1 MKKTEKSIEKF
12 IKIVKRLRK
21 DCPWDREQTHT
32 SIRHSLIEE
41 TYEVIEAIDQKNS
54 DELKKELGDLL
65 LHIVLHAVIAEEENS
80 FTLKDVIDSITEK
93 MIRRHPHVFGT
104 TVVEDS
110 HEVKRNW
117 ERIKMTEGR
126 KSVVDGVPKEM
137 PALLRALRIQEKAS
151 KVGFDWK
158 KKRDV
163 WKKVE
168 EEMQELADAERAK
181 NNAHI
186 EEEYGD
192 LLFSLVNYSRFIG
205 VNPEFALKGSI
216 EKFINR
222 FYHIEEEI
230 QRRGKRI
237 GAVSMK
243 EMDEIWD
250 AKKKSKSYPKI
261 LISKITKAR
270 QKINNEI

>member
-1 MKKTEKSIEKF
+1 MKKTKEPIENF
-12 IKIVKRLRK
+12 INIVRRLRK
-21 DCPWDREQTHT
+21 DCPWDREQTHK

-41 TYEVIEAIDQKNS
+41 TYEVIEAIDQNNA

-65 LHIVLHAVIAEEENS
+65 LHIVLHTVMAEEEKS
-80 FTLKDVIDSITEK
+80 FTLEDVIDSISEK
-93 MIRRHPHVFGT
+93 MIRRHPHVFGNT
-104 TVVEDS
+104 TVIDS

-117 ERIKMTEGR
+117 EHIKMSEGR
-126 KSVVDGVPKEM
+126 KSVIDGVPKEM

-151 KVGFDWK
+151 KIGFDWK
-158 KKRDV
+158 KKCDV
-163 WKKVE
+163 WKKVDE
-168 EEMQELADAERAK
+168 EIGELAGAERSK
-181 NNAHI
+181 NHAHI

-216 EKFINR
+216 DKFSKR
-222 FYHIEEEI
+222 FYHIEKEL

-250 AKKKSKSYPKI
+250 AKKKMK
-261 LISKITKAR
+261 
-270 QKINNEI
+270 E

>member
-1 MKKTEKSIEKF
+1 MKKTKEPIEKF
-12 IKIVKRLRK
+12 VKIVRRLRK
-21 DCPWDREQTHT
+21 DCPWDREQTHK
-32 SIRHSLIEE
+32 SIRQSLIEE
-41 TYEVIEAIDQKNS
+41 TYEVIEAIDQNDA

-65 LHIVLHAVIAEEENS
+65 LHIVLHAVMAEEEKS
-80 FTLKDVIDSITEK
+80 FTLEDVIDSISEK
-93 MIRRHPHVFGT
+93 MIRRHPHVFSN
-104 TVVEDS
+104 VIAADS

-117 ERIKMTEGR
+117 EHIKLAEGR
-126 KSVVDGVPKEM
+126 KSVIDGVPKEM

-163 WKKVE
+163 WKKVDE
-168 EEMQELADAERAK
+168 EIKELANAERSK
-181 NNAHI
+181 DQVHI

-216 EKFINR
+216 DKFSKR
-222 FYHIEEEI
+222 FTHIENEL

-237 GAVSMK
+237 GTVSMK

-250 AKKKSKSYPKI
+250 AKKKMK
-261 LISKITKAR
+261 
-270 QKINNEI
+270 N

>member
-1 MKKTEKSIEKF
+1 MKKTDKSIEKF

-41 TYEVIEAIDQKNS
+41 TYEVIEAIDQNDS

-65 LHIVLHAVIAEEENS
+65 LHIVLHAVIAEEEKS
-80 FTLKDVIDSITEK
+80 FTLEDVIHSISEK
-93 MIRRHPHVFGT
+93 MVRRHPHVFGT
-104 TVVEDS
+104 TVVEDA

-117 ERIKMTEGR
+117 ERIKLTEGR
-126 KSVVDGVPKEM
+126 TSVVDGVPKEM
-137 PALLRALRIQEKAS
+137 PALLRAMRIQEKAS

-168 EEMQELADAERAK
+168 EEIQELAGAERAK
-181 NNAHI
+181 NGDRI
-186 EEEYGD
+186 DEEYGD
-192 LLFSLVNYSRFIG
+192 VLFSLVNYARFIG
-205 VNPEFALKGSI
+205 VNPEFALKRSTD
-216 EKFINR
+216 KFIRR
-222 FYHIEEEI
+222 FYHIEQEI

-250 AKKKSKSYPKI
+250 AKKKLKS
-261 LISKITKAR
+261 S
-270 QKINNEI
+270 

>member
-1 MKKTEKSIEKF
+1 MKKTKDPIKKF
-12 IKIVKRLRK
+12 VKIVKRLRK
-21 DCPWDREQTHT
+21 DCPWDREQTHK

-41 TYEVIEAIDQKNS
+41 TYEVIEAIDQNDA
-54 DELKKELGDLL
+54 DEMKKELGDLL
-65 LHIVLHAVIAEEENS
+65 LHIVLHSVIANEEKL
-80 FTLKDVIDSITEK
+80 FTFEDVIDSISEK
-93 MIRRHPHVFGT
+93 MIRRHPHVFGN
-104 TVVEDS
+104 VVAADS
-110 HEVKRNW
+110 HEVRRNW
-117 ERIKMTEGR
+117 EHIKLAEGR
-126 KSVVDGVPKEM
+126 KSVIDGVPKEM

-168 EEMQELADAERAK
+168 EEIKELAGAERSK
-181 NNAHI
+181 DQAHI

-216 EKFINR
+216 DKFSKR
-222 FYHIEEEI
+222 FYHIEKEL
-230 QRRGKRI
+230 QQRGKRI
-237 GAVSMK
+237 GTVSMK

-250 AKKKSKSYPKI
+250 AKKRMS
-261 LISKITKAR
+261 R
-270 QKINNEI
+270 